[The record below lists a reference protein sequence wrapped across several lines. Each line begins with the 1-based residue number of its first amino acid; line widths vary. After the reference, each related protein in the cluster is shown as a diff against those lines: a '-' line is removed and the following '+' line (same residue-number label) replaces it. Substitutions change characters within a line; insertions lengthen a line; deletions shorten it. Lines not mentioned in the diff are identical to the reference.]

1 MPSQATVHV
10 VGHLGQDPTLRHT
23 QKGDAVLG
31 FSVAT
36 NRPGAK
42 RDDNEPATWWN
53 CSLWGKRAEMY
64 ATDLRKGDLVSL
76 NGNCYQRQYERNDGT
91 IGYSLDVRVD
101 GFLRVKSPD
110 GGQQGTAQPQQ
121 KPAQPEADPFSD
133 AIPF

>member
-1 MPSQATVHV
+1 MPSQATVHI

-53 CSLWGKRAEMY
+53 CSLWGKRAEMFS
-64 ATDLRKGDLVSL
+64 TDLRKGDLVIL
-76 NGNCYQRQYERNDGT
+76 NGNLSAGEVAGWR
-91 IGYSLDVRVD
+91 
-101 GFLRVKSPD
+101 
-110 GGQQGTAQPQQ
+110 TAGHSAAAA
-121 KPAQPEADPFSD
+121 KVGAA
-133 AIPF
+133 